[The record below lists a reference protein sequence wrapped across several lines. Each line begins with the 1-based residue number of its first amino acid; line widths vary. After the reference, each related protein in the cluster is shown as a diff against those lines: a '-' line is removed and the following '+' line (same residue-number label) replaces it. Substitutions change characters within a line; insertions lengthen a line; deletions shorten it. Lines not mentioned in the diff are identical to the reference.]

1 MNKRIECTVAVRR
14 PNEHQTVHTM
24 DSTESRKEEK
34 RPEKSWQHCYII
46 DLGTD
51 STDSLSRMTS
61 TPKQRSL

>member
-34 RPEKSWQHCYII
+34 RPKKSWQH
-46 DLGTD
+46 
-51 STDSLSRMTS
+51 
-61 TPKQRSL
+61 